1 MHLMLFR
8 QTAGDLDRVALGSA
22 GGDIS
27 PDEYG
32 DFHVNTAWIRSD
44 LTTGNLLFN
53 EP

>member
-8 QTAGDLDRVALGSA
+8 QTAGDLDRVAFRPA
-22 GGDIS
+22 DGDVS

-32 DFHVNTAWIRSD
+32 NFYVNMAWIRSD